1 MNFQEAM
8 LREQVLENKLAI
20 MTKHLAGT
28 KEFMEQNWK
37 ALIEEDRLLTRVDIL
52 ERQLQA
58 SHKVIYPFRK
68 TK

>member
-1 MNFQEAM
+1 M

-28 KEFMEQNWK
+28 KEFMEENWK

-58 SHKVIYPFRK
+58 SHKVNH
-68 TK
+68 